1 MAPPQLTLETSRSG
15 DLPWRPCGS
24 SGSFSASTSPFEPT
38 IVFIGE
44 DQGPARKRIE
54 YLRGLTFQVVIAS
67 TIFKAPRKADL
78 FIVEGQAAFREHR
91 RFYGERRALAGSKV
105 IVVDDSDD
113 REQRIDALEAGADDV
128 VTATCAERELWSRIK
143 AVLGLNRHAPPA
155 ALPWTR
161 MVYAIEDIGDFTPA
175 DMTLRIADGVVLRLN
190 RSECGLLERLVKTPR
205 AMVTRDEILEALPD
219 EAADVFDRTVDLRVS
234 RLRKRLAPHGG
245 EQMIQT
251 CRGAGYRLN
260 ADVRRSPR

>member
-1 MAPPQLTLETSRSG
+1 MAAPQFPLEISRS
-15 DLPWRPCGS
+15 DDPPWRPMGS
-24 SGSFSASTSPFEPT
+24 SGTFSARTSPFEPT

-44 DQGPARKRIE
+44 GQGTAQTRIE
-54 YLRGLTFQVVIAS
+54 YLRGLIFQVVIAS
-67 TIFKAPRKADL
+67 TIFKAPRKVDL
-78 FIVEGQAAFREHR
+78 FIVDGQDAFREDK
-91 RFYGERRALAGSKV
+91 RFYLERRDRSGSKI
-105 IVVDDSDD
+105 IVVDDSGD
-113 REQRIDALEAGADDV
+113 REQRIEALEAGADDV
-128 VTATCAERELWSRIK
+128 VAATCADRELWSRIK
-143 AVLGLNRHAPPA
+143 AVLGLNRHASPA
-155 ALPWTR
+155 AISWTGI
-161 MVYAIEDIGDFTPA
+161 VYAIEDIGDFTPA
-175 DMTLRIADGVVLRLN
+175 DMTLRVADGVVLRLN

-219 EAADVFDRTVDLRVS
+219 EAADVFDRTIDLRVS

>member
-1 MAPPQLTLETSRSG
+1 MAPAQLTLDTSHSG
-15 DLPWRPCGS
+15 DLPWRPLGS
-24 SGSFSASTSPFEPT
+24 SRTASVRTSPFEPT

-44 DQGPARKRIE
+44 DPGPSQARIE
-54 YLRGLTFQVVIAS
+54 YLRGLTFQVVTAPA
-67 TIFKAPRKADL
+67 IFKAPRKADL
-78 FIVEGQAAFREHR
+78 FIIHGQDAFRENR
-91 RFYGERRALAGSKV
+91 RFCLERRALTGSKV
-105 IVVDDSDD
+105 IVIDDSGD
-113 REQRIDALEAGADDV
+113 RDQRIDALEAGADDV
-128 VTATCAERELWSRIK
+128 VAATCADRELWSRIK

-155 ALPWTR
+155 AIGWKGV
-161 MVYAIEDIGDFTPA
+161 VYAIEDIGEFIPA
-175 DMTLRIADGVVLRLN
+175 DMTLRVADGVVLRLN
-190 RSECGLLERLVKTPR
+190 RSECGLLERLARTPR

>member
-1 MAPPQLTLETSRSG
+1 MVTPQQTLETSRSG
-15 DLPWRPCGS
+15 ELPWRPTGS
-24 SGSFSASTSPFEPT
+24 SGTFPARTSPFEPT

-44 DQGPARKRIE
+44 DQGPAQARID
-54 YLRGLTFQVVIAS
+54 YLRGLTFHVVAAS
-67 TIFKAPRKADL
+67 SVLKAPRRADL
-78 FIVEGQAAFREHR
+78 FIVEGQGEFREHR
-91 RFYGERRALAGSKV
+91 RSYVERRTLAGSKIIV
-105 IVVDDSDD
+105 IDDSGD
-113 REQRIDALEAGADDV
+113 RDQRIEALEAGADDV
-128 VTATCAERELWSRIK
+128 VTAGCADRELWSRIK

-155 ALPWTR
+155 AISWTGV
-161 MVYAIEDIGDFTPA
+161 VYAIEDIGDFIPA
-175 DMTLRIADGVVLRLN
+175 DMTLRVADGVVLRLN

-260 ADVRRSPR
+260 ADVRRNPR

>member
-1 MAPPQLTLETSRSG
+1 VAAPPLPLETSRSG
-15 DLPWRPCGS
+15 DLPWRP
-24 SGSFSASTSPFEPT
+24 SGSPGNFSARTSPFEPT

-44 DQGPARKRIE
+44 DNMSNQARID
-54 YLRGLTFQVVIAS
+54 YLRSLTFQVVS
-67 TIFKAPRKADL
+67 TNGVLKAPRKADL
-78 FIVEGQAAFREHR
+78 FIVDGQGPFREQR
-91 RFYGERRALAGSKV
+91 RFYLERRSLAGSRV
-105 IVVDDSDD
+105 IVIDDSGD
-113 REQRIDALEAGADDV
+113 RDQRIEALEAGADDV
-128 VTATCAERELWSRIK
+128 VASTCADRELWSRIK

-155 ALPWTR
+155 AMHWTGV
-161 MVYAIEDIGDFTPA
+161 VYAIEDIGDFIPA
-175 DMTLRIADGVVLRLN
+175 DMTLRVADGVVLRLN

-219 EAADVFDRTVDLRVS
+219 DAADVFDRTVDLRVS

-260 ADVRRSPR
+260 ADVRRSSR

>member
-1 MAPPQLTLETSRSG
+1 MASHTHPLETSCSSER
-15 DLPWRPCGS
+15 PWRPIGS
-24 SGSFSASTSPFEPT
+24 PGTLPARTSPFEPT
-38 IVFIGE
+38 LVFIGE
-44 DQGPARKRIE
+44 DTGASRTRIE

-78 FIVEGQAAFREHR
+78 FIVDGQDAFREHR
-91 RFYGERRALAGSKV
+91 RFYLERRAVTGSRV
-105 IVVDDSDD
+105 IVVEDSGD
-113 REQRIDALEAGADDV
+113 REQRIEALEAGADDV
-128 VTATCAERELWSRIK
+128 VAATCADRELWSRIK

-155 ALPWTR
+155 AVGWHGVT
-161 MVYAIEDIGDFTPA
+161 YAIEDIGDFTPA
-175 DMTLRIADGVVLRLN
+175 DMTLTVADGVVLRLN

-205 AMVTRDEILEALPD
+205 AMVTREEILEALPD

-260 ADVRRSPR
+260 ADVRRSSR